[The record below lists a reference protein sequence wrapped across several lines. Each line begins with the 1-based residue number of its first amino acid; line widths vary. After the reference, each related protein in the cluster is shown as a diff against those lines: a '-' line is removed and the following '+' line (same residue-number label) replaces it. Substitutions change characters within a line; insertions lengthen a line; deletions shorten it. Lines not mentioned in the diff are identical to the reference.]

1 MAYEN
6 ISKDGNFY
14 QTSTGDYGFR
24 MVTSS
29 FSQPSGETY
38 RAIQVIAD
46 AVVTT
51 TTTVGDALT
60 AESLVAGTTIYGKF
74 DTVSVSSGKV
84 IAYKA
89 A

>member
-6 ISKDGNFY
+6 ISKEGNFY

-24 MVTSS
+24 VVDNS
-29 FSQPSGETY
+29 FSQPSGESY
-38 RAIQVIAD
+38 RAIQVLSD
-46 AVVTT
+46 AVVSTT
-51 TTTVGDALT
+51 TLVGDALT
-60 AESLVAGTTIYGKF
+60 GESLSAGTIVYGKF
-74 DTVSVSSGKV
+74 DTISVSSGKV

>member
-1 MAYEN
+1 MSYEN
-6 ISKDGNFY
+6 ISKEGNFF

-24 MVTSS
+24 VIDSASS
-29 FSQPSGETY
+29 AVAGEAY
-38 RAIQVIAD
+38 RAVQVIAD

-51 TTTVGDALT
+51 TTAVGDALT
-60 AESLVAGTTIYGKF
+60 AESLTEGTIIYGRF

>member
-1 MAYEN
+1 MSYEN
-6 ISKDGNFY
+6 ISKEGNFY

-24 MVTSS
+24 VIDSASS
-29 FSQPSGETY
+29 AVAGESY
-38 RAIQVIAD
+38 RAVQVIAD

-51 TTTVGDALT
+51 TTAVGDALT
-60 AESLVAGTTIYGKF
+60 AVSLTEGTIVYGKF
-74 DTVSVSSGKV
+74 DSVSVSSGVV